1 MPPIRVT
8 VRFQP
13 VSGVSDPVIG
23 IVMELMQT
31 NIWDSNNYSPCSIL
45 DGSHENKR
53 VGVSSQ
59 FTLQPEVP
67 TLK

>member
-13 VSGVSDPVIG
+13 VSGDSDPLIG

-31 NIWDSNNYSPCSIL
+31 SSPFGIACSIL

-53 VGVSSQ
+53 VTVSSQ
-59 FTLQPEVP
+59 FTLQPA
-67 TLK
+67 